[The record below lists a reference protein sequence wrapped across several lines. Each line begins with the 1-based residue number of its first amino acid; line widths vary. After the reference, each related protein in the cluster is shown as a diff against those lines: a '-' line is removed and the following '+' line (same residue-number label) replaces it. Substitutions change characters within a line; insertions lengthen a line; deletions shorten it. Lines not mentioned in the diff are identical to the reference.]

1 MQGRP
6 GFAWEGGGKH
16 AAWALPPAAAGAWR
30 ITGGFTCLS
39 PCPLAAWM
47 AGIIWSA
54 GRCGAVGC
62 DLQFPLVSP
71 SRCSRG
77 ISHGHAANAPGV
89 PSLLGTQLR
98 FSLLSLLCL
107 LPWHEPC
114 GSSGSHPC
122 LRTTGGL
129 RCPGDVG
136 NSCWEGPIFC
146 SSTRRAWGG
155 LPYLAFLCKA
165 SPAVL
170 AALP

>member
-16 AAWALPPAAAGAWR
+16 AAWALPPAAAGAWG
-30 ITGGFTCLS
+30 ITGDFTCLS
-39 PCPLAAWM
+39 PHPSLPGWLASSGLWAVRCCGLRPAVPTYLALKMQQGHKPRPCCQCP
-47 AGIIWSA
+47 
-54 GRCGAVGC
+54 RC
-62 DLQFPLVSP
+62 P
-71 SRCSRG
+71 
-77 ISHGHAANAPGV
+77 IAPGHTV
-89 PSLLGTQLR
+89 TVFAA
-98 FSLLSLLCL
+98 FSAL
-107 LPWHEPC
+107 LPWHELC

-122 LRTTGGL
+122 LCTTGGL
-129 RCPGDVG
+129 HCTGDVG

-155 LPYLAFLCKA
+155 LPYLALLCKA